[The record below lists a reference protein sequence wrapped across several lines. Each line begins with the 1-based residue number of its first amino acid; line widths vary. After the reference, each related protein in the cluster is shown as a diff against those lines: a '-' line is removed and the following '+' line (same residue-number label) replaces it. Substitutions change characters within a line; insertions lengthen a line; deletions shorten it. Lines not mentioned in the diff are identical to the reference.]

1 MNTPVIPPNP
11 EPPKDAGPE
20 EIQNDIERTREEL
33 GETVEAL
40 AAKLDFKAQARN
52 KADSAKARAGSVIAA
67 ARQRVSETAE
77 STRRRL
83 GEISP
88 RAPQHASKGGGQ
100 QTQLIIAAV
109 AGAVIGALISR
120 ARTRSSRARSGVI
133 DFKPAKSKA
142 RSPGRRHTGRT
153 GPSRAARSTT
163 ALRSKAPSRPR
174 RGGDGRRRAGST
186 ARRFGR

>member
-67 ARQRVSETAE
+67 ARKRVSDTAE

-83 GEISP
+83 GDISP
-88 RAPQHASKGGGQ
+88 RAPQHASKDGGQ
-100 QTQLIIAAV
+100 QTQLIIAAVGV

-120 ARTRSSRARSGVI
+120 ACTRSSRARSGVI
-133 DFKPAKSKA
+133 AFKPAKGKA
-142 RSPGRRHTGRT
+142 PSPGRRHTGRT

-163 ALRSKAPSRPR
+163 ALRSKAPRAASR
-174 RGGDGRRRAGST
+174 
-186 ARRFGR
+186 